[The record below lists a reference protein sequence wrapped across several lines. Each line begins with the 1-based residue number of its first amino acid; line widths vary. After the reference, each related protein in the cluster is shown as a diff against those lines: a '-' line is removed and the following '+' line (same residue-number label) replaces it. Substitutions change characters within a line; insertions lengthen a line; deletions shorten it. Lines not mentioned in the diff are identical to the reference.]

1 MGKGARK
8 PELEAPGVTLC
19 VISEDGPTAV
29 VPKDTEGAT

>member
-19 VISEDGPTAV
+19 AISEDGPTTA
-29 VPKDTEGAT
+29 VPKDTEGVT